1 MQYLLL
7 FILVSIGSVSYY
19 NGSVLGV
26 KSGVFSLVCM
36 ILMAYG
42 IYVFTDWLTQGH
54 DLVTGLY
61 MMLSPAAGLI
71 MTIMMKSV
79 KAA

>member
-19 NGSVLGV
+19 NGSVLGI
-26 KSGVFSLVCM
+26 KSGVLSLLCM
-36 ILMAYG
+36 LLLAYG
-42 IYVFTDWLTQGH
+42 IYAFTDWLTQGH
-54 DLVTGLY
+54 ELITGIY

-71 MTIMMKSV
+71 ITIMMKSE
-79 KAA
+79 KAT